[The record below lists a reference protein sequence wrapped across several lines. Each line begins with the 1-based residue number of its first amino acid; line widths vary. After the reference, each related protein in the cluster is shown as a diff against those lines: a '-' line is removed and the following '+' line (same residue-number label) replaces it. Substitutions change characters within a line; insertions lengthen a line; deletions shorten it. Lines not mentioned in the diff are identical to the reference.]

1 MAKKQRFRDLKQGRI
16 SKEEGKKS
24 KKSAFNF
31 AKRGDVFKA
40 ILTDSFM
47 LWMPIVYAVFYLV
60 MGGREGFAAHKM
72 AGWLEIMIALTIVE
86 VIFLAKSAQT
96 PGMKAYNLKLIFLP
110 TNSKPPITTIILR
123 QILSKVTFMI
133 FGWIVLFFNKSGR
146 NLQDYITST
155 AFVYENS
162 EQNSK

>member
-1 MAKKQRFRDLKQGRI
+1 MAKKQRFRDLKQGRVTEVEK
-16 SKEEGKKS
+16 KEAKKS
-24 KKSAFNF
+24 GFKF

-60 MGGREGFAAHKM
+60 MGGREGFGSHKV
-72 AGWLEIMIALTIVE
+72 AGWLEILIALSIVE
-86 VIFLAKSAQT
+86 IIFLAKNAKT

-110 TNSKPPITTIILR
+110 TNNKPPITTIILR
-123 QILSKVTFMI
+123 QILSKITFLS

-146 NLQDYITST
+146 NLQDYIAST
-155 AFVYENS
+155 AFVYEDGK
-162 EQNSK
+162 QK